1 MPRQVAFPGPPH
13 VPVIGWPLRAVRM
26 LADPLPFFTTM
37 LERHGEISTTSR
49 RAPKHVFVFG
59 PRYQRQLFGNPDAF
73 IADAFREFRMPP
85 RSAMARLTA
94 GLLKLNGPAHTRHR
108 SLMQPA
114 FHSRAVARH
123 HETIVKVTNEEFDRF
138 RTGEVRRVDHDLSR
152 LMLRIGMKT
161 LFDVAETDDVDR
173 LNGLIGRLLSS
184 ASAPLTLLMPVNAPG
199 TSYRRTLRAADE
211 VDAAVRRIII
221 AKRDAPGDDIIS
233 MLIAA
238 RDENGVGLTED
249 ELVGEAYTAFC
260 HDSSASALTWTLLML
275 DQHPQVRNDL
285 CDELAAELGGAP
297 PEPGVFGRLP
307 LLDRVI
313 KEALRLFPPAS
324 MGLRYAARDT
334 ELGPYRIPRNAT
346 IFFSPYVTHRL
357 PSVFDE
363 PLRYAPDRWTGPSP
377 DSFGYLPFG
386 AGPHGCLGRSFAL
399 LEMKIVL
406 AIVLQRFRLA
416 VVDGSTIDAKIK
428 ISLVPDQGLSCR
440 VEQPGGDRS
449 RAEVLGNIRTAVDL
463 TGAL

>member
-1 MPRQVAFPGPPH
+1 MPRQMSVPGPPH
-13 VPVIGWPLRAVRM
+13 VPLIGWPSRAVRM

-37 LERHGEISTTSR
+37 HRRYGELSTTSR
-49 RAPKHVFVFG
+49 RAPRHVFLFG
-59 PRYQRQLFGNPDAF
+59 PRLQRELFGNPEAF

-94 GLLKLNGPAHTRHR
+94 GLLKLNGAAHSRHR

-123 HETIVKVTNEEFDRF
+123 HETIVKVTNEELDRF
-138 RTGEVRRVDHDLSR
+138 RFGEVRRLDHDLSR

-161 LFDVAETDDVDR
+161 LFDLSGTEDVDR
-173 LNGLIGRLLSS
+173 LNGLITQLLSS
-184 ASAPLTLLMPVNAPG
+184 ASAPLTLLMPVDAPG
-199 TSYRRTLRAADE
+199 TSYRRTLRAAE
-211 VDAAVRRIII
+211 QVDAAVRAIIV
-221 AKRDAPGDDIIS
+221 AKRANPGDDIIS
-233 MLIAA
+233 MLAAA
-238 RDENGVGLTED
+238 RDADGAGLTED

-285 CDELAAELGGAP
+285 CDELASVLGGEAP
-297 PEPGVFGRLP
+297 EAGRLAELP

-313 KEALRLFPPAS
+313 KEVLRLFPPAS
-324 MGLRYAARDT
+324 MGLRYAAADT
-334 ELGPYRIPRNAT
+334 TLGSYPIPRNAT

-357 PSVFDE
+357 PDVFDD
-363 PLRYAPDRWTGPSP
+363 PMRFDPDRWTGPSP

-406 AIVLQRFRLA
+406 SIVLQRFRLS
-416 VVDGSTIDAKIK
+416 VVNGSTVDPKIK
-428 ISLVPDQGLSCR
+428 ISLVPDQGLRCR
-440 VEQPGGDRS
+440 IDAPARTRDR
-449 RAEVLGNIRTAVDL
+449 ADVAGNIRAAVAL
-463 TGAL
+463 AGAR